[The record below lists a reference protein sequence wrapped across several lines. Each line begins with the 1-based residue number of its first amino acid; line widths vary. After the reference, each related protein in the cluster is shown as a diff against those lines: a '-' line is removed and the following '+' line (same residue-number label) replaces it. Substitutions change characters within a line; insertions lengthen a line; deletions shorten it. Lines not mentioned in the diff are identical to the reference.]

1 MQTYLQAELAG
12 GRDKSKRLPHGMI
25 GYRTKPTGVCL
36 TDPAAAPAWAKENLP
51 AVTEALDRKALA
63 TRLLE
68 TGEALPF
75 VTLTLP
81 EEVFYIK

>member
-1 MQTYLQAELAG
+1 MEVRRRLA
-12 GRDKSKRLPHGMI
+12 DLPAS
-25 GYRTKPTGVCL
+25 RAGVCL
-36 TDPAAAPAWAKENLP
+36 TDPAATPVWAKENLP